1 MTTSTPVSGGAA
13 RMALL
18 SLAIGAFGIGMTEFV
33 SMGLLPGIA
42 SDLLPDLYAARTED
56 AIARAGLLISLY
68 ALGVV
73 LGAPTIAG
81 FASRF
86 PRRRVV
92 MALVAALLV
101 FNVLTVIA
109 PTFELVAVSRFLSGV
124 PHGAFF
130 GMGALVAS
138 ELLGPDKRGRAVALM
153 MTGLTVANVVGVP
166 AGTFLGQAVGWRAA
180 YVVVALV
187 FALAFV
193 MCARFLPAQP
203 GDPGRTFRHELRV
216 FLIPQVWF
224 AIGIGAIGFGAFFAI
239 YSYVAT
245 LVTEAA
251 GAPEWLVPFA
261 LMALGLGMVVGN
273 LFGGRLADISVTRT
287 LVAGLGG
294 MSAASVIVA
303 VLSSWSI
310 ALVAAL
316 FVFGLIAQLI
326 NPAIQLRLFDVAH
339 EHQALA
345 GALNHSA
352 LNIGNSVGAAVGG
365 AVIAGGFGYVAPAWA
380 GAVLAFAGVLIAL
393 AAFAV
398 DRRSVRVAA

>member
-1 MTTSTPVSGGAA
+1 M
-13 RMALL
+13 MALL

-42 SDLLPDLYAARTED
+42 SDVLPVLYASDTEE
-56 AIARAGLLISLY
+56 AIARAGMLISLY

-73 LGAPTIAG
+73 VGAPTIAG

-92 MALVAALLV
+92 LALVAALLV
-101 FNVLTVIA
+101 CNALTVIA
-109 PTFELVAVSRFLSGV
+109 PTFELVAVARFLSGV
-124 PHGAFF
+124 PHGAYF

-138 ELLGPDKRGRAVALM
+138 GLLGPAKRGRAVALM

-180 YVVVALV
+180 YVVVAVV
-187 FALAFV
+187 FGIALV
-193 MCARFLPAQP
+193 MCWRFLPAQP

-216 FLIPQVWF
+216 FRIPQVWF
-224 AIGIGAIGFGAFFAI
+224 AIGVGAIGFGAFFAI

-261 LMALGLGMVVGN
+261 LMALGVGMVVGN
-273 LFGGRLADISVTRT
+273 LFGGRLADASVSRT
-287 LVAGLGG
+287 LVVGLGG
-294 MSAASVIVA
+294 MSIGSVVVA
-303 VLSSWSI
+303 VLSSWAI
-310 ALVAAL
+310 ALIAAL
-316 FVFGLIAQLI
+316 FAFGFIAQLI
-326 NPAIQLRLFDVAH
+326 NPAIQLRLFDVAR
-339 EHQALA
+339 EHQVLA

-365 AVIAGGFGYVAPAWA
+365 AVIAAGFGYVAPAWA
-380 GAVLAFAGVLIAL
+380 GAVLAAAGAVIAVVS
-393 AAFAV
+393 FAV
-398 DRRSVRVAA
+398 DRRAVPVG

>member
-1 MTTSTPVSGGAA
+1 
-13 RMALL
+13 MALL

-33 SMGLLPGIA
+33 SMGLLPGIS
-42 SDLLPDLYAARTED
+42 SDLLPGLYASDTEE
-56 AIARAGLLISLY
+56 AIARAGMLISLY

-73 LGAPTIAG
+73 VGAPTIAG

-92 MALVAALLV
+92 LVLVAALLV
-101 FNVLTVIA
+101 FNALTVVA
-109 PTFELVAVSRFLSGV
+109 PTFELVAISRFLSGV
-124 PHGAFF
+124 PHGAYF

-138 ELLGPDKRGRAVALM
+138 DLLGPAKRGRAVALM

-180 YVVVALV
+180 YVVVAAV
-187 FALAFV
+187 FALALV
-193 MCARFLPAQP
+193 MCWRFLPAQA

-261 LMALGLGMVVGN
+261 LMALGVGMVVGN
-273 LFGGRLADISVTRT
+273 LFGGRLADASVTRT
-287 LVAGLGG
+287 LIVGLGG
-294 MSAASVIVA
+294 MSIGSVVVA

-310 ALVAAL
+310 ALIVAL
-316 FVFGLIAQLI
+316 FAFGFIAQLI

-339 EHQALA
+339 EHQVLA

-365 AVIAGGFGYVAPAWA
+365 AVIAAGFGYVAPAWA
-380 GAVLAFAGVLIAL
+380 GAVLAAAGVVIAL
-393 AAFAV
+393 VSFAV
-398 DRRSVRVAA
+398 DRRAVPVA